1 MGWRGLL
8 VRSTATNRQ
17 SPTSRLVTA
26 LICRVCAWRAGT
38 AGRASLGGRYT
49 EPADAL
55 RFQIGANATDM
66 DTIAVTFVDVV
77 DIAHAQLGYIPQDAN
92 HEAFR
97 KAIGNIHT
105 QITTISSAR
114 GELGAIQAFFDEFAH
129 SVATFSDFLRW
140 GCLVSA
146 GVICPF
152 SLCILASGGNPM
164 LLVNNP

>member
-1 MGWRGLL
+1 M
-8 VRSTATNRQ
+8 
-17 SPTSRLVTA
+17 TA
-26 LICRVCAWRAGT
+26 LICRVCAWRAD
-38 AGRASLGGRYT
+38 AVGRASLGGRYT

-114 GELGAIQAFFDEFAH
+114 GELGAIQARFEHAINNLNVMAENYAATSSRIKDADMPAEAVNFMRARILSQSSNAMLTH
-129 SVATFSDFLRW
+129 S
-140 GCLVSA
+140 
-146 GVICPF
+146 I
-152 SLCILASGGNPM
+152 
-164 LLVNNP
+164 NNPRGVLALLNAA

>member
-1 MGWRGLL
+1 MGWWGLL

-92 HEAFR
+92 HEAF
-97 KAIGNIHT
+97 
-105 QITTISSAR
+105 
-114 GELGAIQAFFDEFAH
+114 EFAH
-129 SVATFSDFLRW
+129 SVATSSDFLRW

-146 GVICPF
+146 GVICPL